1 MCKTITLYFLEIH
14 QVKSNIYGS
23 APQHELQEN
32 NFFFFQRVNF
42 ISVLL
47 YFILLSF
54 NLKWCPENSPLVNFP
69 PGEIRPIK
77 FFPVNYAPVNYHVAK
92 FPPVN
97 CPPMNSPLGQVRVG
111 VRGWVGVRV
120 RGWVGVRIRE
130 FEQVGIHRAAIYQGG
145 I

>member
-1 MCKTITLYFLEIH
+1 MCKTIILYFLEIH
-14 QVKSNIYGS
+14 QVKSNRYGS

-77 FFPVNYAPVNYHVAK
+77 FFPVNYSPVNYHVAK
-92 FPPVN
+92 FPG
-97 CPPMNSPLGQVRVG
+97 LGLGLGNLSRWEFTEGQFTRGEFCQVVIHQG
-111 VRGWVGVRV
+111 VTDRGDLIG
-120 RGWVGVRIRE
+120 RI
-130 FEQVGIHRAAIYQGG
+130 HYKK
-145 I
+145 